1 MPRATARV
9 ALGEQTGGFR
19 GLDFST

>member
-9 ALGEQTGGFR
+9 ARGEQTGGFR
-19 GLDFST
+19 VRDVST